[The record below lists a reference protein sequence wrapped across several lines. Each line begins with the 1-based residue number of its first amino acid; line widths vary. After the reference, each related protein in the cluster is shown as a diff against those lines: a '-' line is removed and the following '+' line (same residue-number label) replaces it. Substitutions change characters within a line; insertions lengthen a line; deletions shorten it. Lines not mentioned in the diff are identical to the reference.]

1 MHLGGGGAKWCLTYL
16 LACQSKFC
24 ESAPAALGDE
34 ILSHYSWRFT
44 LLCQVRAAV
53 EYGVDTAG
61 GAGWREGAAEE
72 GSHILEL
79 RSLSDQLILID
90 MKEVRF
96 LQAGCR
102 RRME

>member
-1 MHLGGGGAKWCLTYL
+1 MHLGEGAPSGVL
-16 LACQSKFC
+16 LACLPVKTFVNQLLL
-24 ESAPAALGDE
+24 LGVE

>member
-1 MHLGGGGAKWCLTYL
+1 MHLGEGAPSGVL
-16 LACQSKFC
+16 LACLPVKTFVNQLLL
-24 ESAPAALGDE
+24 LGDE
-34 ILSHYSWRFT
+34 ILSHYSWRFA
-44 LLCQVRAAV
+44 LLSQVRAAV

>member
-1 MHLGGGGAKWCLTYL
+1 M
-16 LACQSKFC
+16 
-24 ESAPAALGDE
+24 
-34 ILSHYSWRFT
+34 
-44 LLCQVRAAV
+44 
-53 EYGVDTAG
+53 DTAG